1 MSSGSSTPTG
11 TSPPR
16 EPEAQPWHKAK
27 NKDWQNLR
35 MEVYAAMI
43 DNVDQNIGRILSAIK
58 KSGEENNT
66 LVLFLSDNGSCA
78 ESPGGENNIAHV
90 PGPKEYYSH
99 VGPSWAYAQN
109 APFRRYKS
117 RMHEGGIATPLIAYW
132 PKIIPKNSLTNQV
145 GHIID
150 FLPTFLEIGNGS
162 YPSKYKGQP
171 ILPAEGISL
180 LSVLKSPSKTITRK
194 EPLYWFYSGNRAIRD
209 GDWKL
214 VWDKNVKKWELYNLA
229 EDRTEMH
236 DLAEKKP
243 VLVKRLRT
251 QWEKWA
257 YKTDV
262 NYNN

>member
-1 MSSGSSTPTG
+1 
-11 TSPPR
+11 
-16 EPEAQPWHKAK
+16 
-27 NKDWQNLR
+27 

-78 ESPGGENNIAHV
+78 ESPGGENNIAHI
-90 PGPKEYYSH
+90 PGPREYYSH

-132 PKIIPKNSLTNQV
+132 PGIIPKNSLTNQV

-150 FLPTFLEIGNGS
+150 LLPTFLEIGCGS
-162 YPSKYKGQP
+162 YPTKYNGNS

-180 LSVLKSPSKTITRK
+180 LSILKSPSKTITRK
-194 EPLYWFYSGNRAIRD
+194 EPLYWFFSGSRAIRE

-214 VWDKNVKKWELYNLA
+214 VWDKNVKKWELYNLTN
-229 EDRTEMH
+229 DRTEMH

-257 YKTDV
+257 QKTDV
-262 NYNN
+262 KYED